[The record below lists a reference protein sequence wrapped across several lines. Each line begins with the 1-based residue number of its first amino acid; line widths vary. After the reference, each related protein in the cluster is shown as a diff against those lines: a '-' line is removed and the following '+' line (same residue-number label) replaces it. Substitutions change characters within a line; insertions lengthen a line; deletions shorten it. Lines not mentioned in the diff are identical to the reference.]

1 MKFLITIFFIFVLNI
16 SHVLSDN
23 LYDALK
29 ITYKNNKELNA
40 ERENVNIAEQD
51 LKISKGNYLPSGTIT
66 GSKSQQDTNKLT
78 NQSGGDAAINDVD
91 PLNTTI
97 KLEQTLIDF
106 GRNAELKK
114 SKLGLNL
121 SKEKLKKTE
130 QEIFYKAIEAYSN
143 LIASTERVK
152 INERNLNLLTRQV
165 ENDKTRLEI
174 GQITLSDL
182 SQSESSLAGAEAK
195 NIKAINDLTT
205 SKLNYE
211 NVIGK
216 INNVDNLNKT
226 LNPISPL
233 PKSLSEAI
241 EISNNNNP
249 DIIIARIEYEQSEKD
264 IKISKADLAPTATL
278 SVERS
283 NTEDFSSTIDEKE
296 QDTIKATITWPFFS
310 GGKNLANVNKNQ
322 SEKIRKRLLLDN
334 TIKSSETNVASA
346 WSNYQ
351 SSESIL
357 TSIRAQVNAAEIAN
371 EGITEEYQRGSRSTL
386 DFIQSTAI
394 LLDAR
399 ISLANSERD
408 FILAQ
413 YNLLK
418 SVGLLT
424 SSYLKIEELL

>member
-1 MKFLITIFFIFVLNI
+1 MKFLIAIIFIFVLNI
-16 SHVLSDN
+16 NHALSDN

-29 ITYKNNKELNA
+29 IAYKNNKELNA

-114 SKLGLNL
+114 SKLGLSL

-143 LIASTERVK
+143 LIASIERVK

-418 SVGLLT
+418 SVGLLN
-424 SSYLKIEELL
+424 SNYLNIK

>member
-91 PLNTTI
+91 PLNTPI

-114 SKLGLNL
+114 SKLGLSL

-143 LIASTERVK
+143 LIASIERVK

-216 INNVDNLNKT
+216 INNVDDLTKS
-226 LNPISPL
+226 LNPISQL
-233 PKSLSEAI
+233 PKSLNEAI
-241 EISNNNNP
+241 EISNKNNP
-249 DIIIARIEYEQSEKD
+249 DIIIAKIEYEQSEKD

-278 SVERS
+278 SIERS

-334 TIKSSETNVASA
+334 SIKSSETNVASA

-418 SVGLLT
+418 SVGLLN
-424 SSYLKIEELL
+424 SNYLNIK

>member
-1 MKFLITIFFIFVLNI
+1 MKFLIAIFFIFVLNI

-114 SKLGLNL
+114 SKLGLSL

-143 LIASTERVK
+143 LIASIERVK

-233 PKSLSEAI
+233 PKSLNEAI

-249 DIIIARIEYEQSEKD
+249 DIIIAKIEYEQSEKD

-278 SVERS
+278 SIERS

-296 QDTIKATITWPFFS
+296 QDTIKATVTWPFFS

-418 SVGLLT
+418 SVGLLN
-424 SSYLKIEELL
+424 SNYLNIK

>member
-1 MKFLITIFFIFVLNI
+1 MKFLIAIIFIFVLNI
-16 SHVLSDN
+16 NHVLSDN

-29 ITYKNNKELNA
+29 IAYKNNKELNA
-40 ERENVNIAEQD
+40 ERENVNIAKQD

-78 NQSGGDAAINDVD
+78 NQSGGDAATNDVD

-97 KLEQTLIDF
+97 KIEQTLIDF

-114 SKLGLNL
+114 SQLGLNL
-121 SKEKLKKTE
+121 AKEKLKKAE
-130 QEIFYKAIEAYSN
+130 QETFYKAIEAYSN
-143 LIASTERVK
+143 LIASVEKVK
-152 INERNLNLLTRQV
+152 INRQNLNLLIRQV

-195 NIKAINDLTT
+195 NIKSINDLTT

-216 INNVDNLNKT
+216 INNVDDLTKS

-233 PKSLSEAI
+233 PKSLKEAI
-241 EISNNNNP
+241 ELSNNNNP
-249 DIIIARIEYEQSEKD
+249 DIKIAKIEYEQSEKD
-264 IKISKADLAPTATL
+264 IKISKSDLAPTATL
-278 SVERS
+278 SIERS

-322 SEKIRKRLLLDN
+322 SEKIKKRLLLDN
-334 TIKSSETNVASA
+334 TIKSTETNVASA

-357 TSIRAQVNAAEIAN
+357 ISIRAQVNAAEIAN
-371 EGITEEYQRGSRSTL
+371 EGITQEYQRGSRSTL

-413 YNLLK
+413 NNLLK
-418 SVGLLT
+418 SVGLLN
-424 SSYLKIEELL
+424 SDYLKIK

>member
-114 SKLGLNL
+114 SQLGLNL
-121 SKEKLKKTE
+121 AKEKLKKAE
-130 QEIFYKAIEAYSN
+130 QETFYKAIEAYSN
-143 LIASTERVK
+143 LIASIERVK

-216 INNVDNLNKT
+216 IKNVDNLNKT

-283 NTEDFSSTIDEKE
+283 TTEDFSSTIDEKE

-418 SVGLLT
+418 SVGLLN
-424 SSYLKIEELL
+424 SNYLNIK

>member
-114 SKLGLNL
+114 SKLGLSL

-143 LIASTERVK
+143 LIASIERVK

-216 INNVDNLNKT
+216 INNVDDLNKT

-233 PKSLSEAI
+233 PKSLNEAI

-249 DIIIARIEYEQSEKD
+249 DIIIAKIEYEQSEKD

-418 SVGLLT
+418 SVGLLN
-424 SSYLKIEELL
+424 SNHLNIK

>member
-1 MKFLITIFFIFVLNI
+1 MKFLIAIIFIFVLNI
-16 SHVLSDN
+16 NHVLSDN

-29 ITYKNNKELNA
+29 IAYKNNKELNA

-78 NQSGGDAAINDVD
+78 NQSGGDAATNDVD

-97 KLEQTLIDF
+97 KIEQTLIDF

-114 SKLGLNL
+114 SQLGLNL
-121 SKEKLKKTE
+121 AKEKLKKAE
-130 QEIFYKAIEAYSN
+130 QETFYKAIEAYSN
-143 LIASTERVK
+143 LMASVEKVK
-152 INERNLNLLTRQV
+152 INRQNLNLLIRQV

-195 NIKAINDLTT
+195 NIKSINDLTT

-216 INNVDNLNKT
+216 INNVDDLTKS

-233 PKSLSEAI
+233 PKSLKEAI
-241 EISNNNNP
+241 ELSNNNNP
-249 DIIIARIEYEQSEKD
+249 DIKIAKIEYEQSEKD
-264 IKISKADLAPTATL
+264 IKISKSDLAPTATL
-278 SVERS
+278 SIERS

-296 QDTIKATITWPFFS
+296 QDIIKATITWPFFS

-322 SEKIRKRLLLDN
+322 SEKIKKRLLLDN
-334 TIKSSETNVASA
+334 TIKSTETNVASA

-371 EGITEEYQRGSRSTL
+371 EGITQEYQRGSRSTL

-413 YNLLK
+413 NNLLK
-418 SVGLLT
+418 SVGLLN
-424 SSYLKIEELL
+424 SDYLKIK

>member
-1 MKFLITIFFIFVLNI
+1 MKFLIAIIFIFVLNI
-16 SHVLSDN
+16 NHVLSDN

-29 ITYKNNKELNA
+29 IAYKNNKELNA
-40 ERENVNIAEQD
+40 ERENVNIAEQN
-51 LKISKGNYLPSGTIT
+51 LKISKGSYLPSGTIT

-78 NQSGGDAAINDVD
+78 NQSGGDATTNDVD

-97 KLEQTLIDF
+97 KIEQTLLDF

-114 SKLGLNL
+114 SQLGLNL
-121 SKEKLKKTE
+121 AKEKLKKAE
-130 QEIFYKAIEAYSN
+130 QETFYKAIEAYSN
-143 LIASTERVK
+143 LIASVEKVK
-152 INERNLNLLTRQV
+152 INRQNLNLLIRQV

-216 INNVDNLNKT
+216 INNVDDLTKS

-233 PKSLSEAI
+233 PKSLKEAI
-241 EISNNNNP
+241 ELSNNNNP
-249 DIIIARIEYEQSEKD
+249 DIKIAKIEYEQSEKD
-264 IKISKADLAPTATL
+264 IKISKSDLAPTATL
-278 SVERS
+278 SIERS

-322 SEKIRKRLLLDN
+322 SEKIKKRLLLDN
-334 TIKSSETNVASA
+334 TIKSTETNVASA

-371 EGITEEYQRGSRSTL
+371 EGITQEYQRGSRSTL

-413 YNLLK
+413 NNLLK
-418 SVGLLT
+418 SVGLLN
-424 SSYLKIEELL
+424 SDYLKIK

>member
-114 SKLGLNL
+114 SKLGLSL

-143 LIASTERVK
+143 LIASIERVK

-418 SVGLLT
+418 SVGLLN
-424 SSYLKIEELL
+424 SNYLNIK

>member
-278 SVERS
+278 SIERS

-418 SVGLLT
+418 SVGLLN
-424 SSYLKIEELL
+424 SNYLNIK

>member
-1 MKFLITIFFIFVLNI
+1 MKFLITFFFIFVLNI

-23 LYDALK
+23 LHDALK

-114 SKLGLNL
+114 SKLGLSL

-143 LIASTERVK
+143 LIASIERVK

-418 SVGLLT
+418 SVGLLN
-424 SSYLKIEELL
+424 SNYLNIK

>member
-1 MKFLITIFFIFVLNI
+1 MKFLIAIIFIFVLNI
-16 SHVLSDN
+16 NHVLSDN

-29 ITYKNNKELNA
+29 IAYKNNKELNA

-78 NQSGGDAAINDVD
+78 NQSGGDAATNDVD

-97 KLEQTLIDF
+97 KIEQTLIDF

-114 SKLGLNL
+114 SQLGLNL
-121 SKEKLKKTE
+121 AKEKLKKAE
-130 QEIFYKAIEAYSN
+130 QETFYKAIEAYSN
-143 LIASTERVK
+143 LIASVEKVK
-152 INERNLNLLTRQV
+152 INRQNLNLLIRQV

-195 NIKAINDLTT
+195 NIKSINDLTT

-216 INNVDNLNKT
+216 INNVDDLTKS

-233 PKSLSEAI
+233 PKSLKEAI
-241 EISNNNNP
+241 ELSNNNNP
-249 DIIIARIEYEQSEKD
+249 DIKIAKIEYEQSEKD
-264 IKISKADLAPTATL
+264 IKISKSDLAPTATL
-278 SVERS
+278 SIERS

-322 SEKIRKRLLLDN
+322 SEKIKKRLLLDN
-334 TIKSSETNVASA
+334 TIKSTETNVASA

-371 EGITEEYQRGSRSTL
+371 EGITQEYQRGSRSTL

-413 YNLLK
+413 NNLLK
-418 SVGLLT
+418 SVGLLN
-424 SSYLKIEELL
+424 SDYLKIK

>member
-1 MKFLITIFFIFVLNI
+1 MKILIVIIFIFVFNI
-16 SHVLSDN
+16 NQVLSDN
-23 LYDALK
+23 LLDALK

-78 NQSGGDAAINDVD
+78 NQNGGNASINDVD

-121 SKEKLKKTE
+121 SIEKLKKTE

-143 LIASTERVK
+143 FLASIEK
-152 INERNLNLLTRQV
+152 AEINERNLNLLTRQV

-216 INNVDNLNKT
+216 INNIDNLNKS

-233 PKSLSEAI
+233 PKSLNEAI
-241 EISNNNNP
+241 EISKNNNP
-249 DIIIARIEYEQSEKD
+249 DIIIAKIEYEQSEKD
-264 IKISKADLAPTATL
+264 IKISKAELAPTATL
-278 SVERS
+278 SIERS

-296 QDTIKATITWPFFS
+296 QDTFKATITWPFFS
-310 GGKNLANVNKNQ
+310 GGKNLANVNKNR

-334 TIKSSETNVASA
+334 IIKSSETNVASA

-351 SSESIL
+351 SSKGIL
-357 TSIRAQVNAAEIAN
+357 RSIRAQVNAAEIAN
-371 EGITEEYQRGSRSTL
+371 EGITVEYQRGSRSTL
-386 DFIQSTAI
+386 DFIQSTSI

-399 ISLANSERD
+399 VSLANSEKE

-418 SVGLLT
+418 SIGLLN
-424 SSYLKIEELL
+424 SNYLNIK

>member
-114 SKLGLNL
+114 SKLGLSL

-143 LIASTERVK
+143 LIASIERVK

-296 QDTIKATITWPFFS
+296 QDTIKATVTWPFFS

-334 TIKSSETNVASA
+334 TIKSGETNVASA

-418 SVGLLT
+418 SVGLLN
-424 SSYLKIEELL
+424 SNYLNIK

>member
-143 LIASTERVK
+143 LIASIERVK

-418 SVGLLT
+418 SVGLLN
-424 SSYLKIEELL
+424 SNHLNIK

>member
-1 MKFLITIFFIFVLNI
+1 MKFLITIFFIFIFNI
-16 SHVLSDN
+16 NHTLSDN

-40 ERENVNIAEQD
+40 ERENINIAEQD
-51 LKISKGNYLPSGTIT
+51 LKISKGSYLPTGTIT
-66 GSKSQQDTNKLT
+66 GSKSQQDTKKLT
-78 NQSGGDAAINDVD
+78 NQNGGDSSINDVD

-106 GRNAELKK
+106 GRGAELDK
-114 SKLGLNL
+114 SKLGLIL

-143 LIASTERVK
+143 LIASSEKVK
-152 INERNLNLLTRQV
+152 INEKNLNLLIGQV

-195 NIKAINDLTT
+195 NIKAMNDLTT
-205 SKLNYE
+205 SKLDYE

-216 INNVDNLNKT
+216 IINIEDLNKS
-226 LNPISPL
+226 LKPISPL
-233 PKSLSEAI
+233 PISLNEAI
-241 EISNNNNP
+241 QLSKKNNP
-249 DIIIARIEYEQSEKD
+249 DVIIAKIEYEQSEKD
-264 IKISKADLAPTATL
+264 IKISKSDLAPTATL
-278 SVERS
+278 SIERS

-296 QDTIKATITWPFFS
+296 QDSIKATITWPFFS
-310 GGKNLANVNKNQ
+310 GGKNLAKVSKNQ

-334 TIKSSETNVASA
+334 TIKSSKTSVASA

-351 SSESIL
+351 TSESIL
-357 TSIRAQVNAAEIAN
+357 ASIRAQVNAAEIAN
-371 EGITEEYQRGSRSTL
+371 EGITEEYQKGSRSTL

-408 FILAQ
+408 FTLSQ

-418 SVGLLT
+418 SIGLLN
-424 SSYLKIEELL
+424 SDYLNVK

>member
-114 SKLGLNL
+114 SKLGLSL

-143 LIASTERVK
+143 LIASIERVK

-418 SVGLLT
+418 SVGLLN
-424 SSYLKIEELL
+424 SNHLNIK

>member
-1 MKFLITIFFIFVLNI
+1 MKFLITIFFIFIFNI
-16 SHVLSDN
+16 NHALSDN

-29 ITYKNNKELNA
+29 ITHKNNKELNA

-51 LKISKGNYLPSGTIT
+51 LKISKGNYLPTGSIS
-66 GSKSQQDTNKLT
+66 GSKSRQDTNKLT
-78 NQSGGDAAINDVD
+78 NQSGGDASINDVD
-91 PLNTTI
+91 PTNTTI

-106 GRNAELKK
+106 GRNAELTK
-114 SKLGLNL
+114 SQLGLNL
-121 SKEKLKKTE
+121 AKEKLKKAE
-130 QEIFYKAIEAYSN
+130 QEIFYKAIESYSN
-143 LIASTERVK
+143 LIASIEKVN
-152 INERNLNLLTRQV
+152 INEKNLNLLIRQV

-182 SQSESSLAGAEAK
+182 SQSESSLAGAQAK

-205 SKLNYE
+205 SKLYYE

-216 INNVDNLNKT
+216 INNLDDLDKS

-233 PKSLSEAI
+233 PKSLNEAI
-241 EISNNNNP
+241 ELSKNNNP
-249 DIIIARIEYEQSEKD
+249 DIIISKIEHEQSEKD
-264 IKISKADLAPTATL
+264 IKISKSDLAPTATL
-278 SVERS
+278 SIERS
-283 NTEDFSSTIDEKE
+283 NTQDFSSTIDEKE

-310 GGKNLANVNKNQ
+310 GGKNLAKLNKNQ
-322 SEKIRKRLLLDN
+322 SERTRKRLLLDN
-334 TIKSSETNVASA
+334 TIKSSETNVSSA

-357 TSIRAQVNAAEIAN
+357 KSIRAQVNAAEIAN

-399 ISLANSERD
+399 ISLADSERD
-408 FILAQ
+408 FVLAQ

-418 SVGLLT
+418 SVGLLH
-424 SSYLKIEELL
+424 SDYLNVK

>member
-1 MKFLITIFFIFVLNI
+1 MKFLIAIFFIFVLNI

-114 SKLGLNL
+114 SKLGLSL

-143 LIASTERVK
+143 LIASVEKVK
-152 INERNLNLLTRQV
+152 INRQNLNLLIRQV

-216 INNVDNLNKT
+216 INNVDDLTKS

-233 PKSLSEAI
+233 PKSLKEAI
-241 EISNNNNP
+241 ELSNNNNP
-249 DIIIARIEYEQSEKD
+249 DIKIAKIEYEQSEKD
-264 IKISKADLAPTATL
+264 IKISKSDLAPTATL
-278 SVERS
+278 SIERS

-322 SEKIRKRLLLDN
+322 SEKIKKRLLLDN
-334 TIKSSETNVASA
+334 TIKSTETNVASA

-371 EGITEEYQRGSRSTL
+371 EGITQEYQRGSRSTL

-413 YNLLK
+413 NNLLK
-418 SVGLLT
+418 SVGLLN
-424 SSYLKIEELL
+424 SDYLKIK

>member
-106 GRNAELKK
+106 GRNAKLKK

-143 LIASTERVK
+143 LIASIERVK

-241 EISNNNNP
+241 KISNNNNP

-418 SVGLLT
+418 SVGLLN
-424 SSYLKIEELL
+424 SNYLNIK

>member
-143 LIASTERVK
+143 LIASIERVK

-334 TIKSSETNVASA
+334 SIKSSETNVASA

-418 SVGLLT
+418 SVGLLN
-424 SSYLKIEELL
+424 SNYLNIK

>member
-1 MKFLITIFFIFVLNI
+1 MKFLITIIFIFTFNI
-16 SHVLSDN
+16 NYALSDS

-51 LKISKGNYLPSGTIT
+51 LKISKGNYLPTGTIT

-78 NQSGGDAAINDVD
+78 NQSGGDASTNDVD
-91 PLNTTI
+91 PVNTTI

-114 SKLGLNL
+114 SQLGLNL

-130 QEIFYKAIEAYSN
+130 QEIFFKAIESHSN
-143 LIASTERVK
+143 LIASIEKVD
-152 INERNLNLLTRQV
+152 INEKNLNLLKRQV

-174 GQITLSDL
+174 GQITLSDF

-195 NIKAINDLTT
+195 NIKAINDFTT

-216 INNVDNLNKT
+216 IDNIDNLNKS

-233 PKSLSEAI
+233 PQSLNEAI
-241 EISNNNNP
+241 ELSINNNP
-249 DIIIARIEYEQSEKD
+249 NIIIAKIEYEQSEKD
-264 IKISKADLAPTATL
+264 IKISKSDLAPTATL
-278 SVERS
+278 SIERS

-310 GGKNLANVNKNQ
+310 GGKNLAKVNKNQ

-334 TIKSSETNVASA
+334 TIKSNETSISSA

-357 TSIRAQVNAAEIAN
+357 KSIRAQVNAAEIAN

-408 FILAQ
+408 FVLAQ

-418 SVGLLT
+418 SIGLLN
-424 SSYLKIEELL
+424 SDYLKVK

>member
-114 SKLGLNL
+114 SKLGLSL

-143 LIASTERVK
+143 LIASIERVK
-152 INERNLNLLTRQV
+152 INEKNLNLLTRQV

-182 SQSESSLAGAEAK
+182 SQSESSLAGAKAK

-216 INNVDNLNKT
+216 INNVDDLTKS
-226 LNPISPL
+226 LNPISQL
-233 PKSLSEAI
+233 PKSLNEAI
-241 EISNNNNP
+241 EISNKNNP
-249 DIIIARIEYEQSEKD
+249 DIIIAKIEYEQSEKD

-278 SVERS
+278 SIERS

-296 QDTIKATITWPFFS
+296 QDTIKATVTWPFFS
-310 GGKNLANVNKNQ
+310 GGKNLANVNKKQ
-322 SEKIRKRLLLDN
+322 SKKIRKRLLLDN

-418 SVGLLT
+418 SVGLLN
-424 SSYLKIEELL
+424 SNYLNIK

>member
-1 MKFLITIFFIFVLNI
+1 MKFLIAIIFIFVLNI
-16 SHVLSDN
+16 NHVLSDN

-29 ITYKNNKELNA
+29 IAYKNNKELNA

-78 NQSGGDAAINDVD
+78 NQSGGDAATNDVD

-97 KLEQTLIDF
+97 KIEQTLIDF

-114 SKLGLNL
+114 SQLGLNL
-121 SKEKLKKTE
+121 AKEKLKKAE
-130 QEIFYKAIEAYSN
+130 QETFYKAIEAYSN
-143 LIASTERVK
+143 LIASVEKVK
-152 INERNLNLLTRQV
+152 INRQNLNLLIRQV

-195 NIKAINDLTT
+195 NIKSINDLTT

-211 NVIGK
+211 NVVGK
-216 INNVDNLNKT
+216 INNVDDLTKS

-233 PKSLSEAI
+233 PKSLKEAI
-241 EISNNNNP
+241 ELSNNNNP
-249 DIIIARIEYEQSEKD
+249 DIKIAKIEYEQSEKD
-264 IKISKADLAPTATL
+264 IKISKSDLAPTATL
-278 SVERS
+278 SIERS

-322 SEKIRKRLLLDN
+322 SEKIKKRLLLDN
-334 TIKSSETNVASA
+334 TIKSTETNVASA

-371 EGITEEYQRGSRSTL
+371 EGITQEYQRGSRSTL

-413 YNLLK
+413 NNLLK
-418 SVGLLT
+418 SVGLLN
-424 SSYLKIEELL
+424 SDYLKIK

>member
-114 SKLGLNL
+114 SKLGLSL

-143 LIASTERVK
+143 LIASTEKVK

-249 DIIIARIEYEQSEKD
+249 DILIAKIEYEQSEKD

-334 TIKSSETNVASA
+334 SIKSSETNVASA

-418 SVGLLT
+418 SVGLLN
-424 SSYLKIEELL
+424 SNYLNIK

>member
-66 GSKSQQDTNKLT
+66 GSKSRQDTDKLT
-78 NQSGGDAAINDVD
+78 NQSGGDATINDVD

-346 WSNYQ
+346 WSNFQ
-351 SSESIL
+351 SSESVL

-399 ISLANSERD
+399 ISLVNSERD

-418 SVGLLT
+418 SVGLLN
-424 SSYLKIEELL
+424 SNHLNIK

>member
-1 MKFLITIFFIFVLNI
+1 MKFLIAIIFIFVLNI
-16 SHVLSDN
+16 NHVLSDN

-29 ITYKNNKELNA
+29 IAYKNNKELNA

-78 NQSGGDAAINDVD
+78 NQSGGDAATNDID

-97 KLEQTLIDF
+97 KIEQTLIDF

-114 SKLGLNL
+114 SQLGLNL
-121 SKEKLKKTE
+121 AKEKLKKAE
-130 QEIFYKAIEAYSN
+130 QETFYKAIEAYSN
-143 LIASTERVK
+143 LIASVEKVK
-152 INERNLNLLTRQV
+152 INRQNLNLLIRQV

-195 NIKAINDLTT
+195 NIKSINDLTT

-216 INNVDNLNKT
+216 INNVDDLTKS

-233 PKSLSEAI
+233 PKSLKEAI
-241 EISNNNNP
+241 ELSNNNNP
-249 DIIIARIEYEQSEKD
+249 DIKIAKIEYEQSEKD
-264 IKISKADLAPTATL
+264 IKISKSDLAPTATL
-278 SVERS
+278 SIERS

-322 SEKIRKRLLLDN
+322 SEKIKKRLLLDN
-334 TIKSSETNVASA
+334 TIKSTETNVASA

-371 EGITEEYQRGSRSTL
+371 EGITQEYQRGSRSTL

-413 YNLLK
+413 NNLLK
-418 SVGLLT
+418 SVGLLN
-424 SSYLKIEELL
+424 SDYLKIK

>member
-143 LIASTERVK
+143 LIASIERVK

-233 PKSLSEAI
+233 PKSLNEAI

-249 DIIIARIEYEQSEKD
+249 DIIIAKIEYEQSEKD

-334 TIKSSETNVASA
+334 TIKSGETNVASA

-418 SVGLLT
+418 SVGLLN
-424 SSYLKIEELL
+424 SNYLNIK